1 MSSSIEFDASVW
13 GRFALNRD
21 AFDLQIRRARSQSG
35 TAAARADAQGF
46 EVSSQIDLQYQL

>member
-1 MSSSIEFDASVW
+1 MSNSIEFDASVW

-21 AFDLQIRRARSQSG
+21 AFDLQIRRERSQSG